1 MQLARKGTDH
11 MPAYSRNDLD
21 KMAEALRSL
30 PAATKNKLNT
40 QGVVTLL
47 AAEIIVLQERG
58 YSIEQIAEILRS
70 LGMRIAAS
78 TLQTYLGRSK
88 KRRKRR
94 GKVAQATDARQAGG
108 QLPN

>member
-1 MQLARKGTDH
+1 

-30 PAATKNKLNT
+30 PAAKKNKLNT
-40 QGVVTLL
+40 QGVVAIL
-47 AAEIIVLQERG
+47 AAEIIGLQERG

-70 LGMRIAAS
+70 LGMPIAAS
-78 TLQTYLGRSK
+78 TLQTYLGRAK

-94 GKVAQATDARQAGG
+94 GKVAPRTDSRPAGG